1 MSDSERLGIMETKI
15 DQIEHDLKNL
25 RDQVGSILKSQQR
38 MELLLAGDETPINP
52 GLIRRFIATEE
63 LVAWAKNKKIWAVG
77 FFAAFS
83 VIAAL
88 VWGVGEIVLRIK
100 EIKEALK

>member
-1 MSDSERLGIMETKI
+1 MGDSERLSILEVNVE
-15 DQIEHDLKNL
+15 QISHDMKNL
-25 RDQVGSILKSQQR
+25 RDQVGAILKSQER
-38 MELLLAGDETPINP
+38 IELILSGDSTPLNP
-52 GLIRRFIATEE
+52 GLIRRFIAAEE
-63 LVAWAKNKKIWAVG
+63 VVAWAKNKKIWAIG

-83 VIAAL
+83 VVAAL